1 MPTNP
6 ISVDTAG
13 ASQMTS
19 LSMSYLRNLRI
30 YDVDN
35 SPPFVR
41 VGRRVLY
48 PLDGPNGLRAW
59 IENRASIA

>member
-1 MPTNP
+1 VNTNP

-19 LSMSYLRNLRI
+19 LSTSYLRNLRI
-30 YDVDN
+30 YDIDN

-59 IENRASIA
+59 IEKRTAIA